1 MAKLAANA
9 AQLFPLVALDRADYM
24 RRNTLGKFRRAIG
37 SAEHDWSVKVAE
49 YERDNA
55 EVITR
60 QQDNE
65 RAYDTARAAEVKAKT
80 EFRAAESALSAAK
93 SAHADAV
100 KALAASTDPKVEKSL
115 TSARDKAAEAITSA
129 ESAVSVARAVKA
141 DAFDAMTAVIESGEE
156 IAAEVKR
163 LSKPGELADAIT
175 RAEQRSEEIED
186 LYNELRD
193 VISEVRTGERELSAE
208 EISATRAR
216 LGLPAMGKD
225 GKPTVITWDHAYGLN
240 AENLSYWR
248 DRFNL
253 SGLDRG
259 TKIKR
264 MG

>member
-9 AQLFPLVALDRADYM
+9 AQLFSLVALDRVDYV

-65 RAYDTARAAEVKAKT
+65 RAYDVARSAEVKAKAD
-80 EFRAAESALSAAK
+80 FRAAESALTGARAVHASA
-93 SAHADAV
+93 V
-100 KALAASTDPKVEKSL
+100 TALAASTDPKAEKTL
-115 TSARDKAAEAITSA
+115 TSARDKAAQAITDA

-163 LSKPGELADAIT
+163 LSKPGELADAIK

-193 VISEVRTGERELSAE
+193 LISDVRAGERELTPE

-216 LGLPAMGKD
+216 LGLPKVGKD
-225 GKPTVITWDHAYGLN
+225 GQPTVITWDQAYGLN

-259 TKIKR
+259 AKIRK
-264 MG
+264 